1 MCRGNAIRLDLRSGG
16 IMPLTLVSLS
26 LLAGVVALVVDGGT
40 LMEAR
45 RHVQAVAD
53 AAALAAA
60 TDLYV
65 NYPANQGIDVSGTA
79 QTSAL
84 SIASANGF
92 SNDGVQSIVKVITS
106 PQQYQGGPNSG
117 QPLPA
122 GYVEVSIQYN
132 VSRLFSGIF
141 GAGTTPVPARAVA
154 RGRCAAFTNN
164 AAWVL
169 NLHMNDAFTVSS
181 LGGLRVYGGVSI
193 NSKNSS
199 ALNVTSPLGVA
210 ASQFTCNP
218 SSSVIES
225 LFFNLTGGTLTPIT
239 SRSQPDPLRYL
250 SPPDS
255 VQLNLSSQG
264 NNLIISSGTVNLYPG
279 VYSGGIQISNSAN
292 VILHANS
299 DGSPGIYYLQGQNG
313 LQLLNSASLTT
324 ASGETAGVMIYND
337 WTDIT
342 GTINLNSSGT
352 VTLTPPAS
360 GTYRG
365 LSIFQ
370 RRGTRSNLAPSVS
383 VGGAGNYNVTG
394 TIYAAHGNVTLIGDN
409 STNVLG
415 GQVIADTLTIDGL
428 ATVNINNINPGTQS
442 LVANQR
448 VLGLVE

>member
-1 MCRGNAIRLDLRSGG
+1 MCRGNAICLGFRSGG
-16 IMPLTLVSLS
+16 VMPLTLVSLS

-45 RHVQAVAD
+45 RHVQAAAD

-92 SNDGVQSIVKVITS
+92 SNDGVQSIVTVITS
-106 PQQYQGGPNSG
+106 PQQYQGGPNAG

-122 GYVEVSIQYN
+122 GYVEVLIQYN
-132 VSRLFSGIF
+132 VSRLFSGIL

-154 RGRCAAFTNN
+154 RGRCAALTNN

-169 NLHMNDAFTVSS
+169 NLSINDAFTVTSS
-181 LGGLRVYGGVSI
+181 GGLRVYGGVSI

-199 ALNVTSPLGVA
+199 AINVTSPLGVA
-210 ASQFTCNP
+210 ASQFTYNP
-218 SSSVIES
+218 ATS
-225 LFFNLTGGTLTPIT
+225 LLGCLLLSLSGTAPVLIT
-239 SRSQPDPLRYL
+239 SPSQPDPLRYL
-250 SPPDS
+250 SPPDP

-264 NNLIISSGTVNLYPG
+264 NDLIISSGTVNLYPG
-279 VYSGGIQISNSAN
+279 VYSGGIRISGSAT

-299 DGSPGIYYLQGQNG
+299 DGSPGIYYLQGANG
-313 LQLLNSASLTT
+313 FQVSRSATVTT
-324 ASGETAGVMIYND
+324 ATSETAGVMIYND
-337 WTDIT
+337 WTDNT
-342 GTINLNSSGT
+342 GTINLNSSGK
-352 VTLTPPAS
+352 VFLIPPAS

-370 RRGTRSNLAPSVS
+370 GRATPSTFAPPVS
-383 VGGAGNYNVTG
+383 IGGAGNYNVTG

-415 GQVIADTLTIDGL
+415 GQIIADTLT
-428 ATVNINNINPGTQS
+428 VNGTLSVNINPGTQPI
-442 LVANQR
+442 ANQR
-448 VLGLVE
+448 ILGLVE